1 MFIENL
7 SVDRQ
12 DFARIFNKLIALN
25 GQEIYNYVDF
35 CAKNI
40 VDENIYQSIFAMKVF
55 VELGIFSIK
64 GGLLNFNQKI
74 KNALTNSNL
83 YSKIY
88 MLKD

>member
-1 MFIENL
+1 
-7 SVDRQ
+7 
-12 DFARIFNKLIALN
+12 
-25 GQEIYNYVDF
+25 
-35 CAKNI
+35 
-40 VDENIYQSIFAMKVF
+40 MKVF